1 MTNEQKEQIL
11 AYKRDGFGYKKIGQ
25 LMGLSEN
32 TIKSFCKRNK
42 SEEKQIDAQDGICP
56 CCGKPIQV
64 STGRKQKKFCS
75 DKCRMKWWNEHL
87 DRVDKRQIT
96 NSFVPAAKSRSRLTG
111 MPIGSIA
118 ATNATSRTDSEVVA
132 MSKEEMEREKLYQAT
147 MAMARSMLRQCL
159 ITEDE
164 YRQIDTIFTEKYAPS
179 SGTLFADIDLINAEK
194 YGNI

>member
-25 LMGLSEN
+25 LMELSEN

-56 CCGKPIQV
+56 CCGKLIHV

-87 DRVDKRQIT
+87 DRVDKKA
-96 NSFVPAAKSRSRLTG
+96 NYEFVCACCKKP
-111 MPIGSIA
+111 
-118 ATNATSRTDSEVVA
+118 
-132 MSKEEMEREKLYQAT
+132 
-147 MAMARSMLRQCL
+147 
-159 ITEDE
+159 
-164 YRQIDTIFTEKYAPS
+164 FTA
-179 SGTLFADIDLINAEK
+179 
-194 YGNI
+194 YGNAHRKYCCHECYIEGRFGGGGDV

>member
-25 LMGLSEN
+25 LMELSEN

-87 DRVDKRQIT
+87 DRVDKKV
-96 NSFVPAAKSRSRLTG
+96 NYEFVCACCKKP
-111 MPIGSIA
+111 
-118 ATNATSRTDSEVVA
+118 
-132 MSKEEMEREKLYQAT
+132 
-147 MAMARSMLRQCL
+147 
-159 ITEDE
+159 
-164 YRQIDTIFTEKYAPS
+164 FTA
-179 SGTLFADIDLINAEK
+179 
-194 YGNI
+194 YGNAHRKYCCHECYIEDRFGGGGNV

>member
-42 SEEKQIDAQDGICP
+42 TEEKQSDAQDGICP

-87 DRVDKRQIT
+87 DRVDKKA
-96 NSFVPAAKSRSRLTG
+96 NYEFVCACCKKP
-111 MPIGSIA
+111 
-118 ATNATSRTDSEVVA
+118 
-132 MSKEEMEREKLYQAT
+132 
-147 MAMARSMLRQCL
+147 
-159 ITEDE
+159 
-164 YRQIDTIFTEKYAPS
+164 FTA
-179 SGTLFADIDLINAEK
+179 
-194 YGNI
+194 YGNAHRKYCCHECYIEDRFGGGGNV

>member
-25 LMGLSEN
+25 LMRLSEN

-42 SEEKQIDAQDGICP
+42 PEEKQIDAQDGICP

-87 DRVDKRQIT
+87 DRVDKKA
-96 NSFVPAAKSRSRLTG
+96 NYEFVCACCKKP
-111 MPIGSIA
+111 
-118 ATNATSRTDSEVVA
+118 
-132 MSKEEMEREKLYQAT
+132 
-147 MAMARSMLRQCL
+147 
-159 ITEDE
+159 
-164 YRQIDTIFTEKYAPS
+164 FTA
-179 SGTLFADIDLINAEK
+179 
-194 YGNI
+194 YGNAHRKYCCHECYIEDRFGGGGDV